1 MLIIAFG
8 SLLWSIEQSDK
19 DNYDCVDY
27 ILKMIGSMV
36 MANVNKTGDE
46 NTANFDAEQLVE
58 EIAAGDEKAP
68 EVNVEADY
76 ERSKQFDVAEID
88 RTGQGAKAAEK
99 VTTSPSPKSSSTSTA
114 SGEQPETGDPDA
126 FRKMAK
132 DVNKSLDT

>member
-1 MLIIAFG
+1 
-8 SLLWSIEQSDK
+8 
-19 DNYDCVDY
+19 
-27 ILKMIGSMV
+27 